1 MFRSILV
8 ARPIAISRRKERCSK
23 NLLPWQDY
31 RSKLPDKHFSEYG
44 GFGRQAEVVINALSS
59 FIALKVV
66 LSRALFRFELV
77 NQALG
82 INPILPN
89 TTNAKS
95 YSMKIQVVATRNK
108 LP

>member
-1 MFRSILV
+1 MTKRLV
-8 ARPIAISRRKERCSK
+8 TGK
-23 NLLPWQDY
+23 LLPV
-31 RSKLPDKHFSEYG
+31 P
-44 GFGRQAEVVINALSS
+44 GFGRKIGSGGQAEVVINALSS

-66 LSRALFRFELV
+66 LSLALFRFELV

-89 TTNAKS
+89 PTNAKS